1 MSFYFNNAVV
11 IGASGTIGEAI
22 LTRLVKDKICP
33 EIYAFSASNVK
44 NKLSNVIYGQIDY
57 ESEAS
62 IELAAQKASKN
73 QSIDLVFVA
82 TGILHKVKTMPEK
95 TFKDLKSENLQK
107 IFYANTI
114 FPAILAKYFLPK
126 MNSKSRSI
134 FAALSAR
141 VGSIS
146 DNRLGGWYSYRS
158 SKAALNMMI
167 KCLAIEM
174 ARKSK
179 TCVIVGLH
187 PGTVDSPLS
196 KPFQANIPKD
206 KLFSPHY
213 ASHNLL
219 NVIKALKPSD
229 TGKIFSW
236 DGNEIK
242 P

>member
-62 IELAAQKASKN
+62 IELAAQKASQN

-95 TFKDLKSENLQK
+95 TLKDLNSEFTK

-114 FPAILAKYFLPK
+114 SQL
-126 MNSKSRSI
+126 
-134 FAALSAR
+134 
-141 VGSIS
+141 
-146 DNRLGGWYSYRS
+146 
-158 SKAALNMMI
+158 
-167 KCLAIEM
+167 
-174 ARKSK
+174 
-179 TCVIVGLH
+179 
-187 PGTVDSPLS
+187 
-196 KPFQANIPKD
+196 
-206 KLFSPHY
+206 
-213 ASHNLL
+213 
-219 NVIKALKPSD
+219 
-229 TGKIFSW
+229 
-236 DGNEIK
+236 
-242 P
+242 

>member
-1 MSFYFNNAVV
+1 MQHY
-11 IGASGTIGEAI
+11 
-22 LTRLVKDKICP
+22 
-33 EIYAFSASNVK
+33 
-44 NKLSNVIYGQIDY
+44 
-57 ESEAS
+57 
-62 IELAAQKASKN
+62 
-73 QSIDLVFVA
+73 
-82 TGILHKVKTMPEK
+82 
-95 TFKDLKSENLQK
+95 LQ
-107 IFYANTI
+107 
-114 FPAILAKYFLPK
+114 
-126 MNSKSRSI
+126 
-134 FAALSAR
+134 

-146 DNRLGGWYSYRS
+146 DNRLGMARIII
-158 SKAALNMMI
+158 KAALNMMI

-174 ARKSK
+174 ERKSK